1 MAAETKGGS
10 TVVILTDGL
19 ANIGIGR
26 FKNKEEDITEEE
38 LQKSKDFY
46 KEVGN
51 FAKQNQVKIN
61 LIAIISSEET
71 NIKDLQVMCD
81 LSGGLIERV
90 SPQEIPE
97 KLK

>member
-1 MAAETKGGS
+1 MKDLKPYGGTPLGPSLLLSVAMAAETKGGS

-71 NIKDLQVMCD
+71 NIKDL
-81 LSGGLIERV
+81 
-90 SPQEIPE
+90 
-97 KLK
+97 